1 MYKVLK
7 GCVYILLFSKCVFQN
22 QFSKKL
28 TLWRFRLIVWH
39 LKILVVL
46 ALVSLTEWELIWDP
60 WVEKGEGRGKLPSFN
75 VMLERFI
82 VNGYAPLSNCSIL
95 VDSGGISTICL
106 RESCFFCHRF
116 FFFLFAFPIY
126 VKVVQV
132 CYYNY
137 YYYYYWVLARLVSIG
152 YVSFP
157 ICLLLCYVAILLI
170 KPSFSLQFCVLD
182 CSFRVLLSFDS
193 FNGILRLREK
203 IFSCS
208 FS

>member
-1 MYKVLK
+1 
-7 GCVYILLFSKCVFQN
+7 
-22 QFSKKL
+22 
-28 TLWRFRLIVWH
+28 
-39 LKILVVL
+39 
-46 ALVSLTEWELIWDP
+46 
-60 WVEKGEGRGKLPSFN
+60 
-75 VMLERFI
+75 MLERFI

-126 VKVVQV
+126 IKVVQV

-193 FNGILRLREK
+193 FNGILRLRERK
-203 IFSCS
+203 F
-208 FS
+208 FLVLFLRWGKKLF